1 MSTIHQETEAVAT
14 RAWTE
19 GRMVYF
25 ELTDQRIVGFP
36 ANRFRRLRDASES
49 ELADVRLEV
58 GGTAL
63 RWDSVDE
70 DISIEGVIA
79 GRRDGHGQKPEHRSA
94 DGSGVEFDDARHGY
108 RRYGPAYGPA

>member
-19 GRMVYF
+19 GRMVYV

-49 ELADVRLEV
+49 DLAEVRLEV

-63 RWDSVDE
+63 RWESVDE
-70 DISIEGVIA
+70 DISVEGVVA
-79 GRRDGHGQKPEHRSA
+79 GRFQLPPVRG
-94 DGSGVEFDDARHGY
+94 
-108 RRYGPAYGPA
+108 